1 MILFFFV
8 EIFEKGLI
16 ALSSLRTERAV
27 TGRRCLHNGVGE
39 DFFGVSDGSFHK
51 NGRTLET
58 KSGKIDPKV
67 PK

>member
-39 DFFGVSDGSFHK
+39 DFFGVSDGSF
-51 NGRTLET
+51 T
-58 KSGKIDPKV
+58 KTGVHWKRKV
-67 PK
+67 AK